1 MLRINQIL
9 KGQDLSIRILW
20 ADLNVAIWIDIYAKT
35 ALPQRASVSDIESR
49 IAAGILEPMDDP
61 FLSSILQSP
70 AENTT
75 AWNKRE
81 RAWLAIKDIANDE
94 RIYYPSTRQK
104 LIAQS
109 IANYGVTKQTVYRH
123 LRRYWQRGQCLNA
136 LTPDYKNSGA
146 PGKRRQARGQK
157 LGRPRTI
164 SSGMGIVV
172 TLDIE
177 RMFRLAIDAVYID
190 NSKAS
195 LRDAYSNA
203 LGLVK
208 AHAQKEDPD
217 ALPTIWQFRHFYRRE
232 YQSHLV
238 TKARA
243 TPIVYAKDIRPLHST
258 STTEVL
264 GPGSRYQID
273 ATIADVYLVSE
284 TDRSLIVGRPVVYFV
299 IDVFSRMVTGLYIGF
314 EGPSWVSAMIALWN
328 TVEDKVIY
336 CRELG
341 IHIETDDWPT
351 QGLPDAILADR
362 GEMLGH
368 HVEVL
373 IGAFSVRV
381 ENASAYR
388 GDAKG
393 IVERYFK
400 TIQGKFKPYVDGVVT
415 GEIGK
420 KRGGADY
427 RLDATLT
434 LHEFKKIIVHCV
446 LWHNRYH
453 VNSKYDRDDDMPME
467 LPAVPLQ
474 LWDWGIVNRTGR
486 LRTYPEDR
494 VKINLLPYRNAT
506 VSEEGIKLFGCL
518 YTCSEAVEQ
527 GWFNRKGARR
537 PETVIAA
544 YDPRSAD
551 RIYLRMEHE
560 ATYWACELIDRSR
573 RFRGMSFWDVWRITK
588 EERKTAATAEKI
600 KDTTRSDLD
609 KTIETIA
616 RDARDNKPNT
626 DSLTKAERL
635 GSIRD
640 NRQQE
645 KQRERRQS
653 QFISKPTQQKK
664 SAAVIPIRRPSEEDY
679 RFPDMLDDLFG
690 EEDNE

>member
-1 MLRINQIL
+1 MLRINQVL
-9 KGQDLSIRILW
+9 LDREMSIRILW
-20 ADLNVAIWIDIYAKT
+20 ADRVTAIWIDIYLET
-35 ALPQRASVSDIESR
+35 ALPQQTRVDDIESR
-49 IAAGILEPMDDP
+49 IAAGTLELIEDP
-61 FLSSILQSP
+61 FLSHVLQSL
-70 AENTT
+70 EKEST
-75 AWNKRE
+75 AWKKRE
-81 RAWLAIKDIANDE
+81 RAWSVIKDIANDE
-94 RIYYPSTRQK
+94 QIYYPTTRQK
-104 LIAQS
+104 LIVQS
-109 IANYGVTKQTVYRH
+109 IANFQVTKQTVYRH

-136 LTPDYKNSGA
+136 LTPDYKNSGGA
-146 PGKRRQARGQK
+146 GKRRQARNQK

-164 SSGMGIVV
+164 SEGVGIVI

-177 RMFRLAIDAVYID
+177 RLFRLAIDGVYLG
-190 NSKAS
+190 NPKTS

-208 AHAQKEDPD
+208 VHAQKDDPD

-238 TKARA
+238 TKARS

-258 STTEVL
+258 STAEVL

-284 TDRSLIVGRPVVYFV
+284 TERSRIVGRPVIYFV
-299 IDVFSRMVTGLYIGF
+299 IDVFSRMVTGLYVGF
-314 EGPSWVSAMIALWN
+314 EGPSWVSAMIALGS

-336 CRELG
+336 CREMG
-341 IHIETDDWPT
+341 ISIEPEDWPT

-362 GEMLGH
+362 GEMLGRH
-368 HVEVL
+368 IEVL
-373 IGAFSVRV
+373 IGAFRV
-381 ENASAYR
+381 KIENASAYR

-400 TIQGKFKPYVDGVVT
+400 TIQAKFKPYVDGVVM

-420 KRGGADY
+420 KRGGSDY

-434 LHEFKKIIVHCV
+434 LSEFKKIIVHCV

-453 VNSKYDRDDDMPME
+453 ANSKYDRDEDMPTE

-474 LWDWGIVNRTGR
+474 LWNWGIVNRTGR

-494 VKINLLPYRNAT
+494 VKINLLPYKSAT
-506 VSEEGIKLFGCL
+506 VSEEGIKLFGCF

-537 PETVIAA
+537 PESVIAA
-544 YDPRSAD
+544 YDPRFAD
-551 RIYLRMEHE
+551 RIYLRMEHD
-560 ATYWACELIDRSR
+560 ATYWTCELTDRSR
-573 RFRGMSFWDVWRITK
+573 RFRGMSFWDVWQITK
-588 EERKTAATAEKI
+588 EERKTTAMAEKTR
-600 KDTTRSDLD
+600 DTTRSNLD
-609 KTIETIA
+609 ETIEAIA
-616 RDARDNKPNT
+616 RNARRNKPNC
-626 DSLTKAERL
+626 DGLTKAERL

-645 KQRERRQS
+645 KQQERRDS
-653 QFISKPTQQKK
+653 QFIPKTPQKK
-664 SAAVIPIRRPSEEDY
+664 TPATVIPLRRPQEEDY
-679 RFPDMLDDLFG
+679 SFPDMLDELFG
-690 EEDNE
+690 EDEND